1 MGSRSTVRTH
11 GLVAEVAGVFEIRK
25 PGRAFSC
32 CIVLCVFSMAGARCR
47 VRYRQP
53 TSSTGS
59 TRLRQSTS
67 YPCRELATFAVI
79 SIGSFTDSRAP
90 VASRRG
96 KHRWH
101 LAPVLPPSIFRCF
114 RETHVASP
122 STHQLG
128 HRRLRQLHAQH
139 IGASRPTALRR
150 HRRECGW
157 KARRSVDREGA
168 KPVDVSRRRSLSRNA
183 RVPRPAGE

>member
-1 MGSRSTVRTH
+1 MMEMNTFFLFKQKTAYEMV
-11 GLVAEVAGVFEIRK
+11 
-25 PGRAFSC
+25 SC
-32 CIVLCVFSMAGARCR
+32 DW
-47 VRYRQP
+47 
-53 TSSTGS
+53 SSDVCS
-59 TRLRQSTS
+59 SDL
-67 YPCRELATFAVI
+67 FAVI
-79 SIGSFTDSRAP
+79 SITGFTDSRAP

-101 LAPVLPPSIFRCF
+101 PAPVLPPSIFRCF

-157 KARRSVDREGA
+157 KACRSVDREGA
-168 KPVDVSRRRSLSRNA
+168 KLVDVSRRRPMSRNA